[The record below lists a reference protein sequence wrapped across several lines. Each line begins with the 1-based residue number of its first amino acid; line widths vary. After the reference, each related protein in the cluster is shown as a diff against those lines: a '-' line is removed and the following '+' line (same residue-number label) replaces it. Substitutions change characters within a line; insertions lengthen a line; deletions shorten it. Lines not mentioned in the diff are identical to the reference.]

1 MHAYWDTFIVGG
13 YLTVSLLTTLFVV
26 IAAGRGARNQ
36 GKPMNATDAYFTGFI
51 SIVVPVSALAMI
63 AVLASGAKGVKK

>member
-1 MHAYWDTFIVGG
+1 MHAYSSTFVIAG
-13 YLTVSLLTTLFVV
+13 YLTVSFATTLFVV
-26 IAAGRGARNQ
+26 IAGGKGARNQ
-36 GKPMNATDAYFTGFI
+36 GKPMNAADAYFTGFI